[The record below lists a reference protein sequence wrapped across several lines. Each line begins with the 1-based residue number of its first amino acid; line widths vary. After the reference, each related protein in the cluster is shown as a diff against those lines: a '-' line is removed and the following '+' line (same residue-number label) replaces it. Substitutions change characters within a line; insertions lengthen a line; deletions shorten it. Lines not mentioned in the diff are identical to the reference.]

1 MPRFRDTMTGS
12 IVNVSEET
20 AARLPSH
27 YVPLDK
33 AKVEPKPRRGRPRK
47 TEE

>member
-12 IVNVSEET
+12 IVNVSEER
-20 AARLPSH
+20 AARLPSQ
-27 YVPLDK
+27 YVPADK
-33 AKVEPKPRRGRPRK
+33 AEPKPRRGRPRK